1 MDDDENG
8 QVTKKHATVVL
19 LILFKFLNIF
29 CSFTNN
35 YGLSFFYLVKTTY
48 HIKNV
53 RILFN
58 SGAQLNYIS
67 SEACKQLHFKK
78 ILIKTF
84 RKGVLLKNM
93 SVAWL
98 SIK

>member
-8 QVTKKHATVVL
+8 QVTKKHATIVL

-35 YGLSFFYLVKTTY
+35 YGLSFFYLMKTTY

-58 SGAQLNYIS
+58 SGTQLNYIS